1 MGSPQLFL
9 SHSSKDS
16 NIVNAFV
23 DFMFK
28 IGLNNKQIFCSSS
41 PYTKIAI
48 KTNIYEHLNKLLS
61 NDSVYVIYFLSDNY
75 YMSPVCLNEMGAT
88 WLKKTE
94 SLNVLLPD
102 FDFSDIRGV
111 VDKDKVGIK
120 LQLNDDMTRA
130 SFNEFKKDLIKMFNI
145 EISDTQ
151 WELARDEFLRVAVHK
166 SKMLNM
172 KFSKSYCIGCSNN
185 NGCKIVRKESSEE
198 QITARI
204 NFEITDSDLHSI
216 VIFTEMKDFSYYY
229 ANNKKLCFEAF
240 AEEGISLVDIEFH
253 FDEVEM
259 SREEFLTDDEK
270 SFKIP
275 LEQFCGVLSPW
286 RAVKQISF
294 VFKRNNV
301 TKPGTVVIKNL
312 RIE

>member
-16 NIVNAFV
+16 NVVNAFV

-151 WELARDEFLRVAVHK
+151 WELARDEFLRTAVPK

-172 KFSKSYCIGCSNN
+172 KFSKSYCIGDCDN

-204 NFEITDSDLHSI
+204 NFEITDSSLHSI
-216 VIFTEMKDFSYYY
+216 VIFTETKDFSYYY
-229 ANNKKLCFEAF
+229 SNNKKLCFEAF
-240 AEEGISLVDIEFH
+240 AEDGISLVDIEFH

-259 SREEFLTDDEK
+259 SREEFLTDDER

-286 RAVKQISF
+286 REVKQISF